1 MVAELARPTATPPT
15 PTVTAL
21 PNTSVNDAFSVR
33 KEDPRE
39 PYYQPKFWWPPL
51 LFIAL
56 STTILVIVMT
66 ITCRVHHLPY
76 PYNDKY
82 GKEIQAIIEKHRERS
97 KKVREK
103 YNKTGIQSNSQK
115 SHVSCLRWKISVFK
129 FLKGSFL
136 FLQNNRI

>member
-1 MVAELARPTATPPT
+1 MVAELSRPELTPPT

-21 PNTSVNDAFSVR
+21 PNDPIYSTTLAR

-39 PYYQPKFWWPPL
+39 PFYQPVFWWPPL
-51 LFIAL
+51 LFTSL
-56 STTILVIVMT
+56 STTIFVIVMT
-66 ITCRVHHLPY
+66 ISCRVHHLPY

-103 YNKTGIQSNSQK
+103 YNKLGI
-115 SHVSCLRWKISVFK
+115 LE
-129 FLKGSFL
+129 SFRESITS
-136 FLQNNRI
+136 F